1 MFSGDLHV
9 PASLAPPASP
19 VAETRG
25 PLEALLAGWKANP
38 QTAQCIEASWTR
50 PPRPG
55 RLGSWPEGLHGR
67 VRAALD
73 AASLGRPYDHQADA
87 VARALAGRPVV
98 VSTPTASG
106 KSLCL
111 HLPVLDALARNPQAR
126 ALYLLPTKALSR
138 DQEAS
143 LVRLAQAVDPTIGVA
158 VFDGDTPASARHRIR
173 DRARI
178 ILTNPD
184 MLHAGILPQHASWS
198 SFLSGLTHLVVDE
211 VHAYRGIF
219 GSHVANVIRRL
230 RRVAAW
236 HGAHPLPLGAS
247 ATIADAAGHF
257 ARLTGAE
264 DPVEICR
271 SGAPR
276 GALHAV
282 LYNPPIVNSSLGVR
296 ASALKEASRLT
307 TQLMARGLRTI
318 CFCRTRLEVEVLLRY
333 LRRSATRAGLSADSV
348 QGYRGGYLPDL
359 RRSIEAGLRS
369 GEVRTVVSTS
379 ALELGI
385 DIGALDAC
393 VLVGYPGSV
402 ASTWQRAGRAGR
414 RERAS
419 LMLMVATS
427 RALDQYVIRT
437 PDAVQAERVEHAR
450 CDPDNLLVLLEHAR
464 CAAAELPLAH
474 GEGFGGAEQ
483 QAFDAVVEHLR
494 AEGEL
499 APTAAGL
506 RFAGEPFP
514 ANRMG
519 LRGAP
524 GENFVVISRDAGG
537 EEVIA
542 EVDRHGAALYL
553 HPQAIYSVGGG
564 LFHVDHLDWDGQRA
578 WVRPLKPDYF
588 TDAITHLQVSVL
600 ELSGVRALGAGEAGR
615 GDVQV
620 TERVVGFKK
629 IKFQTH
635 ENIGYGDVDLPPSE
649 LVTQA
654 VWLSV
659 SADAVGIPHA
669 GIADA
674 LRGVGHALHHLMAWR
689 LMCDSADIGRSVQLP
704 DPAADSD
711 REGDSVLLPTLYLYD
726 RMPGG
731 VGLAIAA
738 YERLPELL
746 AEAAGLLRSCGCEAG
761 CPACV
766 GPVATVAQSGPEIS
780 LRPTALRLVQALLET
795 PS

>member
-1 MFSGDLHV
+1 MFS
-9 PASLAPPASP
+9 
-19 VAETRG
+19 AERQSS
-25 PLEALLAGWKANP
+25 PLEGVIAGWKASP
-38 QTAQCIEASWTR
+38 GIGPGIEASWTR
-50 PPRPG
+50 PARPG
-55 RLGSWPEGLHGR
+55 RYGVWPSALHER
-67 VRAALD
+67 VRASLQ
-73 AASLGRPYDHQADA
+73 AAGLGIPYDHQAEA
-87 VARALAGRPVV
+87 VGRALAGSPVV
-98 VSTPTASG
+98 ISTPTASG

-111 HLPVLDALARNPQAR
+111 HVPVLDALARNPSAR
-126 ALYLLPTKALSR
+126 ALYLLPTKALAR

-143 LVRLAQAVDPTIGVA
+143 LMALAGAVDPSIGVA
-158 VFDGDTPASARHRIR
+158 VFDGDTPESARSRIR

-178 ILTNPD
+178 VLTNPD

-198 SFLSGLTHLVVDE
+198 SFLSGLTYLVVDE

-230 RRVAAW
+230 SRVAKW
-236 HGAHPLPLGAS
+236 HGASVRTLGAS

-257 ARLTGAE
+257 ARLTAATGT
-264 DPVEICR
+264 VEISR

-276 GALHAV
+276 GPLHAL
-282 LYNPPIVNSSLGVR
+282 LYNPPIVNSSLGIR

-307 TQLMARGLRTI
+307 AQLMSEGLRTI
-318 CFCRTRLEVEVLLRY
+318 AFCRTRLEVEVLLRY
-333 LRRSATRAGLSADSV
+333 LRRAAARAGMPAECV

-359 RRSIEAGLRS
+359 RRAVEAGLRS

-385 DIGALDAC
+385 DIGSLDAC

-414 RERAS
+414 RDRPA
-419 LMLMVATS
+419 LMVLVATS
-427 RALDQYVIRT
+427 RALDQYVIRS
-437 PDAVQAERVEHAR
+437 PEAVQAERVEHAR
-450 CDPDNLLVLLEHAR
+450 CDPDNLLVLLEHTR
-464 CAAAELPLAH
+464 CAAAELPLAEDERL
-474 GEGFGGAEQ
+474 GDASPE
-483 QAFDAVVEHLR
+483 AFEAVVDHLKSGR
-494 AEGEL
+494 EL
-499 APTAAGL
+499 VQTHVGL
-506 RFAGEPFP
+506 RFGGEPFP
-514 ANRMG
+514 ANRLG

-524 GENFVVISRDAGG
+524 GENFVVISRSASG

-553 HPQAIYSVGGG
+553 HPQAIYSLGGG
-564 LFHVDHLDWDGQRA
+564 LYHVEHLDWDAHRA
-578 WVRPLKPDYF
+578 WVRPVKPDYF
-588 TDAITHLQVSVL
+588 TDAITHRQVSVL
-600 ELSGVRALGAGEAGR
+600 EVSALRPLGAGEAGR

-620 TERVVGFKK
+620 DERVVGFKK

-635 ENIGYGDVDLPPSE
+635 ENVGYGEVDLPPLE
-649 LVTQA
+649 LVTQGL
-654 VWLSV
+654 WLSANTR
-659 SADAVGIPHA
+659 SVGIPHA
-669 GIADA
+669 ALADA

-704 DPAADSD
+704 DPASADSP
-711 REGDSVLLPTLYLYD
+711 VAPTLYLYD

-746 AEAAGLLRSCGCEAG
+746 AETAGMLRSCPCETG

-766 GPVATVAQSGPEIS
+766 GPVDAADRCRTTGPQNESVA
-780 LRPTALRLVQALLET
+780 LRPMALRLVQALLET
-795 PS
+795 LS